1 MILWNAVLCFIGGL
15 LVGSFL
21 SMLIPRLH
29 FEEKGIVSGRSHCA
43 NCKKTL
49 RARDLIP
56 LFSYLWL
63 RGKCQ
68 ACKKTIS
75 FWYPVTELV
84 SALLFAALYLQVQNW
99 ELFMWL
105 APHFFVLLFI
115 FFYDLRYQEIHDA
128 VMLPAIVFAFIATF
142 WIGDVRSGLI
152 GAAVGV
158 VFFGLQY
165 LVSRGKWIGS
175 GDLRIG
181 AFMGF
186 MLAWPMTLLAI
197 MVSYVIGSIVSLY
210 LLATKAATAKTA
222 IPLGPFLVAGT
233 VLAFFFGDPILE
245 LYLSIL

>member
-1 MILWNAVLCFIGGL
+1 MILWNTLLCFIGGL
-15 LVGSFL
+15 LAGSFL

-29 FEEKGIVSGRSHCA
+29 FGEKGIVNGRSHCA

-63 RGKCQ
+63 GGKCHS
-68 ACKKTIS
+68 CKKNIS
-75 FWYPVTELV
+75 FWYPITELV

-99 ELFMWL
+99 ELFAWL

-128 VMLPAIVFAFIATF
+128 VMLPAIAFAFIATF
-142 WIGDVRSGLI
+142 WIGDVQSGVM

-158 VFFGLQY
+158 GFFGLQY
-165 LVSRGKWIGS
+165 LISRGKWIGS

-186 MLAWPMTLLAI
+186 LLAWPMTLLAI
-197 MVSYVIGSIVSLY
+197 MVSYMIGSVVSLY